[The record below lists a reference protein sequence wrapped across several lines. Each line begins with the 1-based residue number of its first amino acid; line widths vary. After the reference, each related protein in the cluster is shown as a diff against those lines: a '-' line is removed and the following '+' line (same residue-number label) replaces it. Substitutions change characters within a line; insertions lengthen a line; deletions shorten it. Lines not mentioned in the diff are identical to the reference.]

1 MKARTL
7 SKREGEEVITII
19 RNSWPKDIELGKA
32 KGIKSIECD
41 EDTQILIL
49 ERIKAIKTNEGIF
62 PFLDQEETLEN
73 FPKIEIDLGAIKYV
87 CNGADVMRPGIKI
100 FNDEFKKGDIVAI
113 QEEKYKKYIAV
124 GIAAFSSSEL
134 EISKK
139 GMAIK
144 NNHYVG
150 DKAWEEG
157 KKSGV

>member
-19 RNSWPKDIELGKA
+19 RRSWPKDIELGKA

-49 ERIKAIKTNEGIF
+49 ERIKAIKTNKGIF
-62 PFLDQEETLEN
+62 PFLDQKETLEN

-100 FNDEFKKGDIVAI
+100 FKDEFKKGDIVAI

-139 GMAIK
+139 GMVIK
-144 NNHYVG
+144 NNHYVS

>member
-19 RNSWPKDIELGKA
+19 RKSWPKNIELGKA

-100 FNDEFKKGDIVAI
+100 FKDFAHSPSKLLSTVNSVKSQYKSKLLVVYEF
-113 QEEKYKKYIAV
+113 
-124 GIAAFSSSEL
+124 S
-134 EISKK
+134 
-139 GMAIK
+139 
-144 NNHYVG
+144 N
-150 DKAWEEG
+150 
-157 KKSGV
+157 

>member
-19 RNSWPKDIELGKA
+19 RRSWPKDIELGKA

-49 ERIKAIKTNEGIF
+49 ERIKAIKTNKGIF
-62 PFLDQEETLEN
+62 PFLDQKETLEN

-100 FNDEFKKGDIVAI
+100 FKDEFKKGDIVAI

-139 GMAIK
+139 GMGIK